1 MGIGIGGSISGT
13 VKSVNVEIGASTS
26 ISDSIGLHSGKFDI
40 RNTTSA
46 QAGLGIANI
55 IDWNYSKGRS
65 HSFFDEECTCSS
77 LHDPFVEQSKCSANT
92 PYQGSDTTIGFSAS
106 LYILLGVDINIGV
119 DYKKLHEDL
128 IDVFTMP
135 YEGYY

>member
-1 MGIGIGGSISGT
+1 MGLRVCLKKAPHSSGSISGT

-55 IDWNYSKGRS
+55 IDWNYS
-65 HSFFDEECTCSS
+65 
-77 LHDPFVEQSKCSANT
+77 
-92 PYQGSDTTIGFSAS
+92 
-106 LYILLGVDINIGV
+106 
-119 DYKKLHEDL
+119 
-128 IDVFTMP
+128 
-135 YEGYY
+135 